1 MRKYKCCDCGKEFD
15 EPGSYEECMGEFWG
29 SPAYQTFYV
38 CPVCGSD
45 DYEENEEEEE
55 EDNI

>member
-1 MRKYKCCDCGKEFD
+1 MNKNKCNQCGTEF
-15 EPGSYEECMGEFWG
+15 EYPATYEECVGEFWG

-45 DYEENEEEEE
+45 DYEEIEDEE
-55 EDNI
+55 